1 MPAFIEPILS
11 FVQKIRRFIKN
22 AWESVYAYGRYLR
35 AWFAPK
41 PYGFEAA
48 LDRVWANDPS
58 MTHLDLNNRDLS
70 YWNIIELGYA
80 LAGNMTL
87 SSLDLSGCQLSIA
100 SIQALIPIITL
111 TSLNISYNQISDAG
125 ALALAANTMLTSLNI
140 SNNQI
145 GDAGAQTLAAN
156 TTLTSLNVSNNQIGD
171 AGAQALAANTTL
183 TSLNVSSNQIGST
196 GGLAITSNSTLR
208 SLWIN
213 NNYFVSSPFNTLS
226 NMLDH
231 HFSGTSS
238 TLEFLDIREDN
249 QLNDEVLNPNF
260 HPNPGFNWSVRFYR
274 GHLLLN
280 SEVRAYHLGIYRA
293 VNAFSS
299 IVNKPKDTLWL
310 SPDIISTISS
320 FLTKRSVHSII
331 TRAEKRGLR
340 MSDHLQQETANTEAL
355 TSELTDGP
363 SITSM
368 I

>member
-145 GDAGAQTLAAN
+145 GDAGAQT
-156 TTLTSLNVSNNQIGD
+156 
-171 AGAQALAANTTL
+171 LAANTTL